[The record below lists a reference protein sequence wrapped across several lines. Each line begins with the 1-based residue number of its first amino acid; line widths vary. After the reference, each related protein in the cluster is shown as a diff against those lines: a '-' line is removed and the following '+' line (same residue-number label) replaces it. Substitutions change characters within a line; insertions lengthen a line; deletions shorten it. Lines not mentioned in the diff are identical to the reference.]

1 MSIISQLSSQI
12 GRKDENPN
20 KELGIKLVEEQDL
33 LGIREIA
40 DNLSNPSRD
49 IQIDCLGVLEMVGQ
63 LAPDLIEDYFD
74 NFLHLALG
82 NDNRLIW
89 QSLINIAMIA
99 ERKADIIMD
108 HQDKFIEL
116 IDQGTVITQDNG
128 IKILARAGSAKKE
141 YSQRI
146 FPYLLDHLKICR
158 SKSLPQHAESV
169 LIMVND
175 QNKSAYLSTLRNR
188 IDELS
193 LPQAKRIKRILKRF
207 D

>member
-74 NFLHLALG
+74 YFLRLALG

-146 FPYLLDHLKICR
+146 FPYLLDQLKICR
-158 SKSLPQHAESV
+158 SKSLPQYAESV